1 MTDVEFKYHVAFSF
15 CNEDLSFA
23 YEVEKNLSE
32 SIETFIYANRQEL
45 LAARDGP
52 AMFAKTFH
60 SQAQLVVILYRE
72 KYGET
77 QYTAVE
83 KNAIAGRALK
93 FGWQFVILVPMEK
106 PIPDWYPST
115 HIYVDPKQ
123 HRADQIASIIEYKL
137 RELGAD
143 INPYTLEDRVSKIK
157 KEDDFKRERDTY
169 LNSLEAYDRCLK
181 MFEDFREKVRQKCEK
196 FNDHIQ
202 IIFRRDEIYFRNFR
216 LRYGFSRINN
226 RARDTFMG
234 IILERCGP
242 HCIETELIERHDI
255 GFDINQSK
263 ILGWS
268 FKDNIIDTEMLVD
281 QLITMIIDL

>member
-1 MTDVEFKYHVAFSF
+1 MADFEFKYHVAFSF

-23 YEVEKNLSE
+23 YEVQKNLSD

-52 AMFAKTFH
+52 SMFAKIFH
-60 SQAQLVVILYRE
+60 SQTQLVVILYRE

-106 PIPDWYPST
+106 PIPDWYPYT
-115 HIYVDPKQ
+115 HIYVDPKE
-123 HRADQIASIIEYKL
+123 HRPDQIASIVEYKL

-143 INPYTLEDRVSKIK
+143 INPYTLEDKISKIK
-157 KEDDFKRERDTY
+157 KENDFARERDMY
-169 LNSLEAYDRCLK
+169 LNSTEAYNICLK
-181 MFEDFREKVRQKCEK
+181 MFEDFRETIKEKCEK
-196 FNDHIQ
+196 FSEHIQ
-202 IIFRRDEIYFRNFR
+202 IKFQKDAIYFRSHR
-216 LRYGFSRINN
+216 LRYGFSRVNN
-226 RARDTFMG
+226 RAKDTFMG
-234 IILERCGP
+234 VILERCGP
-242 HCIETELIERHDI
+242 HCIETELIEQHEV

-263 ILGWS
+263 ILGWL
-268 FKDNIIDTEMLVD
+268 FRDNIMDTEMLVD
-281 QLITMIIDL
+281 QLITEVIEL